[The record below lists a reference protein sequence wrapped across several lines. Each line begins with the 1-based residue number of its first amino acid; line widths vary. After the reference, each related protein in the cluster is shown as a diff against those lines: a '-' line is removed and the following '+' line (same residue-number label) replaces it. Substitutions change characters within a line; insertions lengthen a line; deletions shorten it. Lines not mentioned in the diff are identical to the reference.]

1 MKMAN
6 ITGVVTAMSS
16 KEVNTKWGMKPTYS
30 FQVDGTWFKT
40 GFKKGKMNKGD
51 NIQFSYTEG
60 AYGNDVDVGSI
71 TVVGADAAPAASSS
85 PQRATSPTYGSK
97 GVFPIPPL
105 DGQRAIVRQNALTN
119 ARELYV
125 NCPNTT
131 TIAGS
136 LEDAAYKI
144 INIARVFESYACGDL
159 DTLKA
164 IEMKARLAAAPSIA
178 EVTGE

>member
-1 MKMAN
+1 MAN
-6 ITGVVTAMSS
+6 ITGVVSAMSS

-71 TVVGADAAPAASSS
+71 TVVGADAPTSPAPAA
-85 PQRATSPTYGSK
+85 QRAPSPTYGSK

-131 TIAGS
+131 GVSIS
-136 LEDAAYKI
+136 YLEDAAYEI
-144 INIARVFESYACGDL
+144 IKIARVFESYACGDL

>member
-6 ITGVVTAMSS
+6 ITGVVSAMSS

-71 TVVGADAAPAASSS
+71 TVVGADAVPTVASA
-85 PQRATSPTYGSK
+85 PQRAPSPTYGSK

-131 TIAGS
+131 CVTSS
-136 LEDAAYKI
+136 LEDAAYEI
-144 INIARVFESYACGDL
+144 IKIARVFESYACGDL
-159 DTLKA
+159 DALKA
-164 IEMKARLAAAPSIA
+164 IELKAKAAAPSIA

>member
-1 MKMAN
+1 MAN

-71 TVVGADAAPAASSS
+71 TVVGADAAPATASA
-85 PQRATSPTYGSK
+85 PQRAPSPTYGSK

-119 ARELYV
+119 ARELYTSCQPTV
-125 NCPNTT
+125 LE
-131 TIAGS
+131 S
-136 LEDAAYKI
+136 LEDAAYEI
-144 INIARVFESYACGDL
+144 IKIARVFESYACGDL